1 MLPIS
6 QAVFRLFLP
15 YFPLFAFVQ
24 TAQPTIIPVPAK
36 IIRKHKIWPVEM
48 FKSEVFWLIDADGSL
63 AILKPKSLSG
73 ILKYSKKKRK
83 KP

>member
-1 MLPIS
+1 M
-6 QAVFRLFLP
+6 
-15 YFPLFAFVQ
+15 
-24 TAQPTIIPVPAK
+24 IPVPAK

-48 FKSEVFWLIDADGSL
+48 FSSEVFWLIDADGLL